1 MIECNHDFTFCNI
14 IVKKPSLFG
23 LKKMIIERINLQN
36 CPTNMTAFAF
46 RIKFEGDMKQIRKFD
61 WSDPEVASYAIGCIF
76 KMV

>member
-46 RIKFEGDMKQIRKFD
+46 RIEFEGDEADK
-61 WSDPEVASYAIGCIF
+61 EVRLVRPGGR
-76 KMV
+76 VLRHRVHL